1 MLTLLLAALVQT
13 AAPLPGS
20 LPSQDQPP
28 AQPTAPVAAAN
39 GLAAAQAD
47 ARTLS
52 VDEVNQDR
60 AAANSA
66 DRAAYRAA
74 VMAHA
79 ATLIGDQVRYE
90 RQEAAYADAMWAWR
104 QQVRACK
111 RGNTRVCNQPVPSY
125 STYY

>member
-1 MLTLLLAALVQT
+1 MLTLVLAALVQT
-13 AAPLPGS
+13 ATPLPGS

-28 AQPTAPVAAAN
+28 AQPTARVAAAN
-39 GLAAAQAD
+39 GVVAAQAD

-52 VDEVNQDR
+52 VAEINQDR
-60 AAANSA
+60 AAAMTA

-79 ATLIGDQVRYE
+79 ATLIDNQVRYE
-90 RQEAAYADAMWAWR
+90 QQEAAYADAMWAWR

-111 RGNTRVCNQPVPSY
+111 RGNSRVCNQPVPSY
-125 STYY
+125 DAYY